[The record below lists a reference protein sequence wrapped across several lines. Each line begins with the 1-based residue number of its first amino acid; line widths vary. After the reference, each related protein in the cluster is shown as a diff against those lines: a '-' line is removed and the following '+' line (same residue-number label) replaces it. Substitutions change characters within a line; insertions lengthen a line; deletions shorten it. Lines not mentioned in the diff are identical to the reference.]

1 MNILVANLGST
12 SFKYRLFDMTS
23 EKQLARGGTERIG
36 SPESKCFVEI
46 GGKRREQTAQV
57 PDHAVAVRMCLD
69 QLTDPNEGCLR
80 HPGEVAAIGFKAVH
94 GGRYSG
100 VQRVTLEVL
109 TAMDE
114 MAKVAPAH
122 NPPYVKAMR
131 LLAEKLP
138 EIPLVAAF
146 ETGFHQ
152 TIPDRNKFYAVPF
165 DWAEKFSLKR
175 WGFHGASH
183 RYLAGRCAELVG
195 RQDLRVITCHLGGSN
210 SLCAIRNGESQANSL
225 GMSPQTG
232 LLHNNRVGDFDPF
245 ALPMLME
252 RTGRSAES
260 LLEEMASKGGL
271 LGLSGVSEDVRDV
284 EAAAA
289 AGNARARLALDVFVA
304 GIRHYLGAYLVELG
318 GCDVIAFAGGIGE
331 NGVNTRASV
340 CAGLE
345 AFGIKLD
352 PAKNAA
358 AKGESRISADDSQVQ
373 IWIVPTNEEIV
384 VARQSRDLLQ
394 GKS

>member
-1 MNILVANLGST
+1 MKILVANLGST

-46 GGKRREQTAQV
+46 GGKRREVTAV
-57 PDHAVAVRMCLD
+57 VSDHAVAVRMCLE
-69 QLTDPNEGCLR
+69 QLTDPSEGCLSDAK
-80 HPGEVAAIGFKAVH
+80 EVAAIGFKAVH
-94 GGRYSG
+94 GGRFSG
-100 VQRVTLEVL
+100 AQRVTSDVL

-114 MAKVAPAH
+114 MARVAPAH
-122 NPPYVKAMR
+122 NPMYVKAMR
-131 LLAEKLP
+131 LLADKLP

-152 TIPDRNKFYAVPF
+152 TIPDRNKFYAVPY
-165 DWAEKFSLKR
+165 DWAEKYSLKR

-195 RQDLRVITCHLGGSN
+195 RKDIRVITCHLGGSN
-210 SLCAIRNGESQANSL
+210 SLCAIRNGESQATSM

-260 LLEEMASKGGL
+260 LLEEMANQGGL
-271 LGLSGVSEDVRDV
+271 LGLSGVSEDIRDV

-289 AGNARARLALDVFVA
+289 AGNARARLALDVFCS
-304 GIRHYLGAYLVELG
+304 GIRHYVGAYLVELG
-318 GCDVIAFAGGIGE
+318 GCDVIAFSGGIGE
-331 NGVNTRASV
+331 NGVNTRATV

-345 AFGIKLD
+345 EFGIKLD
-352 PAKNAA
+352 PTKNAT
-358 AKGESRISADDSQVQ
+358 AKGEGRISADDSRTQ

-384 VARQSRDLLQ
+384 VARLSKQLLE
-394 GKS
+394 GAN